1 MAIEAAMNVH
11 KRRMTIDLEGNL
23 VFQEVMNCI
32 THGLG
37 VLLAFMG
44 STTLSSAVRGSST
57 RHVVSCAVYSTSLV
71 VLYTSSTLYHSFF
84 SMRNTKWV
92 FEVLD
97 KCAIYILISGSYTP
111 FLQIV
116 LSHKPIWSIYLLGF
130 LWLLCF
136 LGITVEFTMPT
147 WEYKGIFSLA
157 MYLGMGWSGV
167 VCLPGKFDRHKLAC
181 LTIQYRGCKGATI
194 GGDELDVPRG
204 RVVYRWSSVL
214 C

>member
-1 MAIEAAMNVH
+1 MAIETAM
-11 KRRMTIDLEGNL
+11 KRNRKRMAMDLEGNL

-37 VLLAFMG
+37 AVLAFVG
-44 STTLSSAVRGSST
+44 STTLSAAVRGSSQ
-57 RHVVSCAVYSTSLV
+57 RHIVSCAVYSTSLV

-116 LSHKPIWSIYLLGF
+116 LSHKPIWSTYLLGF
-130 LWLLCF
+130 LWILCF
-136 LGITVEFTMPT
+136 LGIAIEFTLPT
-147 WEYKGIFSLA
+147 WQYRRMFSLA
-157 MYLGMGWSGV
+157 MYLSMGWSALI
-167 VCLPGKFDRHKLAC
+167 CLPGKFAM
-181 LTIQYRGCKGATI
+181 
-194 GGDELDVPRG
+194 
-204 RVVYRWSSVL
+204 
-214 C
+214 

>member
-1 MAIEAAMNVH
+1 MAIENAMNTH
-11 KRRMTIDLEGNL
+11 KKRIPIDLEGNL

-37 VLLAFMG
+37 VLLAFFG
-44 STTLSSAVRGSST
+44 STTLFAAVRDSSP
-57 RHVVSCAVYSTSLV
+57 RHRVSCAVYSTSLV

-116 LSHKPIWSIYLLGF
+116 LAHEPLWSVFLLGF

-136 LGITVEFTMPT
+136 LGITVEFAFPT
-147 WEYKGIFSLA
+147 WQYKGMFSLA
-157 MYLGMGWSGV
+157 MYLGMGWSAV
-167 VCLPGKFDRHKLAC
+167 VCLPGTFFLQERQPA
-181 LTIQYRGCKGATI
+181 
-194 GGDELDVPRG
+194 
-204 RVVYRWSSVL
+204 
-214 C
+214 